1 MMGLQAVKDYLVDIL
16 EKIEND
22 FQKMETTN
30 ANQIAK
36 IKTAYLNNREKRE
49 QSDRLRQ
56 DIQLKLKRLVD
67 QRTDKE
73 KKQKEREILDKIDND
88 RYLEELKQE
97 Q

>member
-36 IKTAYLNNREKRE
+36 
-49 QSDRLRQ
+49 
-56 DIQLKLKRLVD
+56 
-67 QRTDKE
+67 
-73 KKQKEREILDKIDND
+73 
-88 RYLEELKQE
+88 
-97 Q
+97 